1 MKRKTKDLIRASI
14 RQRSKLTD
22 EVGEHP
28 RKAKRKK
35 KRREKLNWEET
46 GTTNT
51 PRKLDTIRTF
61 SKFVLILPREYTYT
75 HILSFVIVC

>member
-1 MKRKTKDLIRASI
+1 MKRKTNDLIRASI

-35 KRREKLNWEET
+35 KREERSSTGKRPEKQTHRENWT
-46 GTTNT
+46 
-51 PRKLDTIRTF
+51 R
-61 SKFVLILPREYTYT
+61 
-75 HILSFVIVC
+75 

>member
-35 KRREKLNWEET
+35 RKERSSTGKRPEQQTLRENWTRFE
-46 GTTNT
+46 
-51 PRKLDTIRTF
+51 
-61 SKFVLILPREYTYT
+61 
-75 HILSFVIVC
+75 LSQSLF